1 MVFEDHKPS
10 TIMDFTR
17 RSKNMVDFLSS
28 YLTVKTLQCLT
39 HQSSVFNVI
48 FLYPLKTLEN
58 CEVFGGIFKGYRVV
72 ILGWNGLI

>member
-1 MVFEDHKPS
+1 
-10 TIMDFTR
+10 
-17 RSKNMVDFLSS
+17 MVDFLSS

-72 ILGWNGLI
+72 MLG

>member
-28 YLTVKTLQCLT
+28 YLTIKTLQCLT
-39 HQSSVFNVI
+39 HQLSVFNVI
-48 FLYPLKTLEN
+48 FIPPEN
-58 CEVFGGIFKGYRVV
+58 IRKLWGIGGIFKGYRVV
-72 ILGWNGLI
+72 ILRWNGLI